1 MEQVEIDWLPRCSD
15 GTMSPY
21 ADILKW
27 ATELLSAMDIHG
39 RSMRVDSQRTMA
51 QLREAGFV
59 DIREEVIQVPI
70 SGWPSDPVERERG
83 RWLALGLTK
92 SLSALALAPLT
103 RIKGRSK
110 AEIDDLVERV
120 RNEVAMRRIQAHCYV

>member
-1 MEQVEIDWLPRCSD
+1 
-15 GTMSPY
+15 MSPY

-59 DIREEVIQVPI
+59 DIKEEVIKVPI
-70 SGWPSDPVERERG
+70 SGWPSDPIERERG